1 MEKNYVMFLFRS
13 LTKEIN
19 VGLSVFEIDS
29 VYMQDLLQQGG
40 AMSSVVTVE
49 PRRRKFHKPI
59 TVTMPLPETRNI
71 KKSTASIETSLM
83 LMCSM
88 SGSGTR

>member
-1 MEKNYVMFLFRS
+1 MFLFRS

-71 KKSTASIETSLM
+71 KKSTALIETSLM

>member
-1 MEKNYVMFLFRS
+1 MFLFRS